1 MSGRYYDELLK
12 QIISDAKAKQEE
24 AKFTSCEKTEH
35 MPEIKEIAF
44 VNPLQVST
52 KPILETEEDV
62 DSYINKLSEELKAKI
77 RANKRI
83 KLQ

>member
-1 MSGRYYDELLK
+1 MSGRYYDEALK
-12 QIISDAKAKQEE
+12 QIVSDAKAKQEV
-24 AKFTSCEKTEH
+24 EKETLTESVE
-35 MPEIKEIAF
+35 PLPVIKEIDF
-44 VNPLQVST
+44 VNPVQVST

-62 DSYINKLSEELKAKI
+62 DNYIGKLSEELKSKI